1 MATIYHQVRINAPV
15 SRVYEAMSSPSR
27 GGSYGFSQMRSC
39 AFWDPD
45 RTCKAWIPVSELLPA
60 PGCEILSA

>member
-1 MATIYHQVRINAPV
+1 MATIYHQVRINPPV

-27 GGSYGFSQMRSC
+27 GGSYGLSQMRSC

-45 RTCKAWIPVSELLPA
+45 RTCKA
-60 PGCEILSA
+60 

>member
-45 RTCKAWIPVSELLPA
+45 RTCKA
-60 PGCEILSA
+60 